1 MKATSNNFIA
11 IFSSTVQCKQ
21 KNISREILRNF
32 YKLRKKVSKCFY
44 PRDTMREPETL
55 RSSDPRQFGRS
66 DPVLELPGG
75 GGG

>member
-1 MKATSNNFIA
+1 MKSTSNNFIA

-21 KNISREILRNF
+21 KNISREILRK
-32 YKLRKKVSKCFY
+32 KLRKKVSKCFY
-44 PRDTMREPETL
+44 PRDAMREPETL